1 MRYVTFRSL
10 QSNFEPDLLNSS
22 SASFKNRSLMI
33 KRQIE
38 PVYSKAFP
46 SSFIS
51 LDVVS
56 FRKGSVINTMELQFV
71 NFSVPNYTEIRNV
84 LISQASNV
92 TGFDI
97 ERASINIS
105 DTAPTTTTATPPE
118 TTATT
123 TKTPVLTTTTT
134 AAATPTTIP
143 TTKAP
148 TGPVQIILFLQF
160 LEPYV
165 PQLTDP
171 TSSAYQD
178 RKKRVEETCDRIY
191 RAEFFNFIR
200 AIVIGFRSV
209 IVQKRVDRTEAVV
222 ELVFNQ
228 TIPNAQVPDNIT
240 IVQAL
245 RDAINSSSINFTIQI
260 VPETVSVTSVPV
272 IVTDNSTTP
281 LPTTVTSTTA
291 APTTSSTTAAP
302 TTSST
307 TAAPSTS
314 STTASA
320 TTVVPATTGSSG
332 VSHKINPRT
341 AFLLVL
347 MLWLLSS
354 QQ

>member
-10 QSNFEPDLLNSS
+10 QSNFETDLLNSS

-33 KRQIE
+33 KKQIE

-92 TGFDI
+92 IGFDI

-118 TTATT
+118 TTT
-123 TKTPVLTTTTT
+123 
-134 AAATPTTIP
+134 

-148 TGPVQIILFLQF
+148 TGPVKVILFLQF

-165 PQLTDP
+165 SELTDP

-191 RAEFFNFIR
+191 RAQFLNFIR
-200 AIVIGFRSV
+200 AIVIEFRSV
-209 IVQKRVDRTEAVV
+209 IVQKRVDRTEAMV

-245 RDAINSSSINFTIQI
+245 RDAIKNSSINFTIQI

-307 TAAPSTS
+307 TA
-314 STTASA
+314 SA

-347 MLWLLSS
+347 LLWLLSS

>member
-1 MRYVTFRSL
+1 
-10 QSNFEPDLLNSS
+10 
-22 SASFKNRSLMI
+22 
-33 KRQIE
+33 
-38 PVYSKAFP
+38 
-46 SSFIS
+46 
-51 LDVVS
+51 
-56 FRKGSVINTMELQFV
+56 MELQFV
-71 NFSVPNYTEIRNV
+71 NFSVPNDTEIRNV
-84 LISQASNV
+84 LIGQASNV
-92 TGFDI
+92 NGFDI

-105 DTAPTTTTATPPE
+105 DTAPTTATLPE

-123 TKTPVLTTTTT
+123 TTV
-134 AAATPTTIP
+134 AATPTTIP

-148 TGPVQIILFLQF
+148 TGPVQIVLFLQF

-165 PQLTDP
+165 PDLADP

-191 RAEFFNFIR
+191 GAKFFYFIH

-209 IVQKRVDRTEAVV
+209 IVQKRVDRTEALV

-228 TIPNAQVPDNIT
+228 TIPNAQVPANIT
-240 IVQAL
+240 IVEAL

-291 APTTSSTTAAP
+291 APTTSSTTAAL
-302 TTSST
+302 T
-307 TAAPSTS
+307 TS

-320 TTVVPATTGSSG
+320 TTVVPTTTVSSG
-332 VSHKINPRT
+332 VSHKINPRI

-347 MLWLLSS
+347 LFCLLLS

>member
-1 MRYVTFRSL
+1 MRFVTFRSL
-10 QSNFEPDLLNSS
+10 QSNFETDLLNSS
-22 SASFKNRSLMI
+22 SAPFKNRSLMI
-33 KRQIE
+33 KKQIE

-97 ERASINIS
+97 ERASINIT

-134 AAATPTTIP
+134 VASTPTTIP

-148 TGPVQIILFLQF
+148 TGPVQVLLFLQF

-165 PQLTDP
+165 SDLADP

-191 RAEFFNFIR
+191 RAQFLNFLR

-209 IVQKRVDRTEAVV
+209 IVQKRVDRTEAMV

-245 RDAINSSSINFTIQI
+245 RDAIKSSSINFTIQI

-307 TAAPSTS
+307 TA
-314 STTASA
+314 SA

-347 MLWLLSS
+347 LLWLLSS

>member
-1 MRYVTFRSL
+1 MRYVTFRSI
-10 QSNFEPDLLNSS
+10 QSNFETDLLNSS
-22 SASFKNRSLMI
+22 SAAFTSRSLMI
-33 KRQIE
+33 KNEIKPAYIE
-38 PVYSKAFP
+38 AFH
-46 SSFIS
+46 SSFVS
-51 LDVVS
+51 LEVVS

-71 NFSVPNYTEIRNV
+71 NFSVPNDTEIRNV
-84 LISQASNV
+84 LIGQASNV
-92 TGFDI
+92 NGFDI

-105 DTAPTTTTATPPE
+105 DTAPTTATPPE

-123 TKTPVLTTTTT
+123 TTV
-134 AAATPTTIP
+134 AATPTTIP

-148 TGPVQIILFLQF
+148 TGPVQIVLFLQF

-165 PQLTDP
+165 PDLADP

-191 RAEFFNFIR
+191 RAQFSNFIR
-200 AIVIGFRSV
+200 AIVVEFRSV
-209 IVQKRVDRTEAVV
+209 IVQKRVDRTEALV

-240 IVQAL
+240 IVEAL

-272 IVTDNSTTP
+272 IVNSTTP

-291 APTTSSTTAAP
+291 APTTSSTTAAL
-302 TTSST
+302 TTR
-307 TAAPSTS
+307 

-320 TTVVPATTGSSG
+320 TTVVPTTTVSSG
-332 VSHKINPRT
+332 VSHKINPRIG
-341 AFLLVL
+341 FLLVL
-347 MLWLLSS
+347 LLCLLSS